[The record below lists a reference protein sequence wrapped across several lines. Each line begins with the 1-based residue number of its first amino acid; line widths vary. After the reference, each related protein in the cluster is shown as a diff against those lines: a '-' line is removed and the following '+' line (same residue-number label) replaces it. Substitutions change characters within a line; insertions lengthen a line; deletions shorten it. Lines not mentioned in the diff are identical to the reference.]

1 VKRRTRN
8 LPDVPERF
16 PRAFCDLLH
25 DLLAR
30 GPRLPGGKTEH
41 ERSKRR
47 VLSQSGTFVGHRRYV
62 RGDDL
67 RRIDWAACARTGE
80 LFVKQFEEEER
91 RALTLLLDLSP
102 SLLAGTTPR
111 RLFMLRLAAII
122 GGLALRHLDGLT
134 VIAPGAGGGAV
145 ASFEGPGE
153 LDALLAHL
161 DALPVVPATAEAAI
175 GVVLQRGVAG
185 RLHWI
190 SDFVDPA
197 SCELPLAALRRRGA
211 SVTGWLPMLA
221 EDRQAPVR
229 GYLTLDDLE
238 TGAEMII
245 AVDQALA
252 AEMQHQLELLA
263 RQQDRLFAQCGFPLR
278 RWPVP
283 APADFLAA
291 AAYQQI
297 VQWCSR

>member
-1 VKRRTRN
+1 MKRRTRN
-8 LPDVPERF
+8 LPEVPERF
-16 PRAFCDLLH
+16 PRAFQNLLH

-80 LFVKQFEEEER
+80 LFVKLFEEEER

-102 SLLAGTTPR
+102 SLLAGVAPR

-134 VIAPGAGGGAV
+134 VIAPGGGGAAV

-161 DALPVVPATAEAAI
+161 DALPVAPASAEAAI
-175 GVVLQRGVAG
+175 GVVLKRGVAG

-190 SDFVDPA
+190 SDFVDPT

-211 SVTGWLPMLA
+211 AVTGWLPMLA

-229 GYLTLDDLE
+229 GYLRLADLE
-238 TGAEMII
+238 TGAELMV

-263 RQQDRLFAQCGFPLR
+263 RQQDRLFAQFGYPLR

-283 APADFLAA
+283 APADLQVAS
-291 AAYQQI
+291 YQQI

>member
-1 VKRRTRN
+1 MKRRTRK

-16 PRAFCDLLH
+16 PRAFLDLLH
-25 DLLAR
+25 ELLAR
-30 GPRLPGGKTEH
+30 GPRVPGGRTEH
-41 ERSKRR
+41 ERTKRR
-47 VLSQSGTFVGHRRYV
+47 ALSQSGTFVGHRPYV

-67 RRIDWAACARTGE
+67 RRIDWAAYARSGE
-80 LFVKQFEEEER
+80 LFVKQLEEEER

-102 SLLAGTTPR
+102 SLLAGQTPR

-122 GGLALRHLDGLT
+122 GGLALRHLDGLL
-134 VIAPGAGGGAV
+134 VIAPGAGNAAV
-145 ASFEGPGE
+145 ASFGGPKD

-161 DALPVVPATAEAAI
+161 DALPVAPATAEAAI

-185 RLHWI
+185 RLHWL

-211 SVTGWLPMLA
+211 AVTGWLPMLA
-221 EDRQAPVR
+221 EDREPPVR
-229 GYLTLDDLE
+229 GYLRLADLE
-238 TGAEMII
+238 TGTEITI

-252 AEMQHQLELLA
+252 AEMRHQLELLA

-278 RWPVP
+278 RWSVP
-283 APADFLAA
+283 AAGDFHASSW
-291 AAYQQI
+291 QQI

>member
-1 VKRRTRN
+1 MKRRTRN
-8 LPDVPERF
+8 LPEVPERF
-16 PRAFCDLLH
+16 PRAFQDLLH

-47 VLSQSGTFVGHRRYV
+47 VLSQSGTFVGHRPYV

-102 SLLAGTTPR
+102 SLLAGAVPR

-134 VIAPGAGGGAV
+134 VIAPGASGSAAV

-153 LDALLAHL
+153 LEALLAHL
-161 DALPVVPATAEAAI
+161 DALPVAPASAEAAI
-175 GVVLQRGVAG
+175 GVALKHGVAG

-211 SVTGWLPMLA
+211 AVTGWLPMLA

-229 GYLTLDDLE
+229 GYLKLADLE
-238 TGAEMII
+238 TGAELTV

-263 RQQDRLFAQCGFPLR
+263 RQQDRLFAQCGYPLR

-283 APADFLAA
+283 PPADFHAA
-291 AAYQQI
+291 SYLQI

>member
-1 VKRRTRN
+1 MKRRTRN
-8 LPDVPERF
+8 LPAVPERF

-47 VLSQSGTFVGHRRYV
+47 VLSQSGTFVGHRPYV

-161 DALPVVPATAEAAI
+161 DALPVAPATAEAAI
-175 GVVLQRGVAG
+175 GVVLKRGVAG

-190 SDFVDPA
+190 SDFVDPT

-211 SVTGWLPMLA
+211 AVTGWLPMLA

-229 GYLTLDDLE
+229 GYLRLADLE
-238 TGAEMII
+238 TGAELTI

-263 RQQDRLFAQCGFPLR
+263 RQQDRLFAQYGYPLR

-283 APADFLAA
+283 APADFQAA
-291 AAYQQI
+291 SYQQI